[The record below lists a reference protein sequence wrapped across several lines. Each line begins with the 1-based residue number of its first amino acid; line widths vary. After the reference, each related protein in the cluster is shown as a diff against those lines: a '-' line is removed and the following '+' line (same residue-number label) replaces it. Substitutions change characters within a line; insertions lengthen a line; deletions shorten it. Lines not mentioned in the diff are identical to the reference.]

1 MKKTTLIVALLCGAL
16 TAGCVQNYPTRE
28 VAQGAA
34 PATLI
39 VTNGPP
45 GARILIDGRE
55 AGIVG
60 QTLGIPV
67 SVGRHDVTIESAGQ
81 RLHSQAVFVSAGAR
95 VEVRIP

>member
-1 MKKTTLIVALLCGAL
+1 MKKAALVVALLCGAL
-16 TAGCVQNYPTRE
+16 TSGCVQNYPSRE
-28 VAQGAA
+28 VSQGAA
-34 PATLI
+34 PASLV
-39 VTNGPP
+39 VTNAPQ

-60 QTLGIPV
+60 QTPSIPV
-67 SVGRHDVTIESAGQ
+67 SAGRHEVTIESAGQ